1 MTSTTI
7 FVNLSDEA
15 NLQMQTLWTEMKS
28 AENQNTNLWLVP
40 TFLLLCLG
48 LIIFTLIRRYV
59 KKKKD
64 IY

>member
-1 MTSTTI
+1 
-7 FVNLSDEA
+7 
-15 NLQMQTLWTEMKS
+15 MQTLWTEMKS